1 MIEWEEGAIY
11 RISPVNKKQIVMK
24 KIYYKSDDYDQKIIS
39 HEAYRSGWVE
49 VEGDEMSY
57 YLDDAYDPKVGT
69 DVWIFPM
76 TDHWIVDGVVGD
88 FSFSDNI
95 SKEDQEKLEPLI
107 YENGVE
113 VIEAMGW
120 EFEDTETWF
129 FGELEIIK
137 K

>member
-1 MIEWEEGAIY
+1 
-11 RISPVNKKQIVMK
+11 
-24 KIYYKSDDYDQKIIS
+24 
-39 HEAYRSGWVE
+39 
-49 VEGDEMSY
+49 
-57 YLDDAYDPKVGT
+57 
-69 DVWIFPM
+69 M